1 MTLGRLR
8 VRLTLWYAA
17 TFAIILLVLGAGVF
31 LAIGVQ
37 VARRLDTSL
46 IAATAAVK
54 IATAELEAERAAG
67 RAADA
72 VEELQIPDR
81 ALYLFDAAGRPLTP
95 PRVDAWIDTA
105 GRAAAIA
112 GTANVQRTRPDGG
125 QLRLH
130 AERFTTPSGTD
141 YVAVAVAE
149 RPQIAD
155 QYAWLIGTFGA
166 AALGALVLVLA
177 GGFVLARQSTAP
189 IERSMEQ
196 MRRFMADAAH
206 ELRTPVTLLRTR
218 TDLALA
224 QPRDPSGDAAAFHAI
239 EREADRLGGIVGD
252 LLLLARAD
260 AGERRV
266 VRASLY
272 LDDVASQAV
281 AAVRA
286 LAERK
291 GVSLVVGSFEEAQI
305 LGDAELVERL
315 LLIVLD
321 NAIKYTPQGGTVRLD
336 VTAHDGK
343 RSVLVSDSGAGI
355 PAEELPRIFERFYRG
370 ASARTHGEGSGLG
383 LPIARWIADLH
394 DARIS
399 VASDTGG
406 TRVRIDF
413 PPAAVRSL

>member
-1 MTLGRLR
+1 VTLGRLR

-17 TFAIILLVLGAGVF
+17 TLAIILLLLGAGVF
-31 LAIGVQ
+31 VAIGVQ

-54 IATAELEAERAAG
+54 TATAELEAERAAG
-67 RAADA
+67 RPADA

-81 ALYLFDAAGRPLTP
+81 SLYLFDATGKALTP
-95 PRVDAWIDTA
+95 PRVAAWIDTA
-105 GRAAAIA
+105 ARSAALSGRV
-112 GTANVQRTRPDGG
+112 NLQRQAPDGG
-125 QLRLH
+125 QFRLH
-130 AERFTTPSGTD
+130 AERFTTPSGTS
-141 YVAVAVAE
+141 YVAAAVAE

-166 AALGALVLVLA
+166 ATLGALILVIA
-177 GGFVLARQSTAP
+177 GGSLLARQSTVP
-189 IERSMEQ
+189 VERSMEQ

-218 TDLALA
+218 TEVALA
-224 QPRDPSGDAAAFHAI
+224 QPRDPAGDAAAFQAI

-252 LLLLARAD
+252 LLMLAHAD

-266 VRASLY
+266 VRGALY
-272 LDDVASQAV
+272 LDDVASHAV
-281 AAVRA
+281 AAARA

-305 LGDAELVERL
+305 LGDPELVERL

-321 NAIKYTPQGGTVRLD
+321 NAIKYTPESGRVRLD
-336 VTAHDGK
+336 VTARDGK
-343 RSVLVSDSGAGI
+343 RSVIVSDSGVGI
-355 PAEELPRIFERFYRG
+355 SAEELPRIFERFYRG
-370 ASARTHGEGSGLG
+370 DSARSQAEGSGLG

-394 DARIS
+394 NARIS
-399 VASDTGG
+399 VSSDSSG
-406 TRVRIDF
+406 TRVQIDF
-413 PPAAVRSL
+413 PPGL

>member
-1 MTLGRLR
+1 VTLGRLR

-17 TFAIILLVLGAGVF
+17 TFAIILLLLGAGVF
-31 LAIGVQ
+31 VAISVQ
-37 VARRLDTSL
+37 IARRLDASL

-54 IATAELEAERAAG
+54 TATAELEAERAAG
-67 RAADA
+67 RPADA
-72 VEELQIPDR
+72 VEELHIPDR
-81 ALYLFDAAGRPLTP
+81 SLYLFDATGQVLTP
-95 PRVDAWIDTA
+95 ARVAAWIDTA
-105 GRAAAIA
+105 ARGAAVAGRV
-112 GTANVQRTRPDGG
+112 NLQRKAPDGG
-125 QLRLH
+125 QYRLY
-130 AERFTTPSGTD
+130 AERFTTPSGTS
-141 YVAVAVAE
+141 YVAGAVAE

-166 AALGALVLVLA
+166 ATLGALILVIA
-177 GGFVLARQSTAP
+177 GGFVLARQSTVP
-189 IERSMEQ
+189 VERSVEQ

-218 TDLALA
+218 TEVALA
-224 QPRDPSGDAAAFHAI
+224 QPRDPAGDAAAFQAI

-266 VRASLY
+266 VRGSLY

-305 LGDAELVERL
+305 LGDPELVERL

-321 NAIKYTPQGGTVRLD
+321 NAIKYTPHDGRVRLD
-336 VTAHDGK
+336 VTARDGK
-343 RSVLVSDSGAGI
+343 RSVIVSDSGVGI
-355 PAEELPRIFERFYRG
+355 PPEELPRVFERFYRG
-370 ASARTHGEGSGLG
+370 DSTRSQAEGSGLG

-394 DARIS
+394 NARIS
-399 VASDTGG
+399 VSSDSSG
-406 TRVRIDF
+406 TRVQIDF
-413 PPAAVRSL
+413 PPGV